1 MDRGEVSR
9 DEIPVMKT
17 LIDLEENQGLK
28 LLREAKYVRSIWL
41 PGLLVIVLRIPRA
54 TPPELRR
61 LSRSLGEALGTRVQV
76 VNMTRDVKTL
86 AAQLVSPARVL
97 GVNMVWLP
105 DGSTQYVVRLSRFDQ
120 RVLPTKPSNIEKA
133 LQEILE
139 VPIRVRLE

>member
-61 LSRSLGEALGTRVQV
+61 LSRFLGEALGTRVQV

>member
-17 LIDLEENQGLK
+17 LIDLEENQGLR

-61 LSRSLGEALGTRVQV
+61 LSRALGEALGIRVQV